1 MLFRSHL
8 PQRRRRAGQRGGGDT
23 RRRRGPR
30 ADRAPAALARRGAAR
45 AARDLRGPARGRH
58 DDGRPG
64 NAGVLRR
71 RRGPGWGDLLGH
83 HLQVERR
90 RRGRSLRAAGDAAGH
105 RDPRR
110 PEVPDAVAESARVNQ
125 FKDGIDFIF
134 HSRESLTGGV
144 RVGGSE
150 IWSLMAKH
158 LELSF
163 AALALACLLAV
174 PLGLWLGHIRK
185 GQFLAISAANA
196 GRAVPTLALIA
207 FFIAYFGVGF
217 TNVMLAL
224 MLLAIPPILTNAY
237 VGVTQVDPD
246 TVDAAR
252 GLGMTGFQ
260 IVRRVEL
267 PLALPLIFS
276 GIRTSAVNVI
286 ATATIAPL
294 AGVVTLG
301 NPIINAQVY
310 GDAGRLGASLVVAV
324 LAVAADG
331 GFGLIQR
338 AVTPRALRLANRRM
352 ETT

>member
-1 MLFRSHL
+1 
-8 PQRRRRAGQRGGGDT
+8 
-23 RRRRGPR
+23 
-30 ADRAPAALARRGAAR
+30 
-45 AARDLRGPARGRH
+45 
-58 DDGRPG
+58 
-64 NAGVLRR
+64 
-71 RRGPGWGDLLGH
+71 
-83 HLQVERR
+83 
-90 RRGRSLRAAGDAAGH
+90 
-105 RDPRR
+105 
-110 PEVPDAVAESARVNQ
+110 VNE
-125 FKDGIDFIF
+125 FKDAIDFIF

-150 IWSLMAKH
+150 IWTLLWKH
-158 LELSF
+158 LELSA
-163 AALALACLLAV
+163 AALGLACLIAV
-174 PLGLWLGHIRK
+174 PLGLWLGHIRR
-185 GQFLAISAANA
+185 GGFVAISASNI

-237 VGVTQVDPD
+237 TGVTQVDPD

-252 GLGMTGFQ
+252 GVGMTGSQ

-267 PLALPLIFS
+267 PLALPIVFG

-310 GDAGRLGASLVVAV
+310 GSAGRLGAAIVVAIV
-324 LAVAADG
+324 AVAADA
-331 GFGLIQR
+331 GFGLLQR
-338 AVTPRALRLANRRM
+338 AVTPRALRLSTRRI
-352 ETT
+352 ETA

>member
-1 MLFRSHL
+1 M
-8 PQRRRRAGQRGGGDT
+8 
-23 RRRRGPR
+23 
-30 ADRAPAALARRGAAR
+30 
-45 AARDLRGPARGRH
+45 
-58 DDGRPG
+58 
-64 NAGVLRR
+64 
-71 RRGPGWGDLLGH
+71 
-83 HLQVERR
+83 
-90 RRGRSLRAAGDAAGH
+90 
-105 RDPRR
+105 
-110 PEVPDAVAESARVNQ
+110 NQ
-125 FKDGIDFIF
+125 FTDAIDFIF

-150 IWSLMAKH
+150 IWSLLAKH

-163 AALALACLLAV
+163 AALGLACAV
-174 PLGLWLGHIRK
+174 AIPIGLWLGHIRK
-185 GQFLAISAANA
+185 GQFVAISVSNA

-224 MLLAIPPILTNAY
+224 TLLGIPPILTNAY

-246 TVDAAR
+246 SVDAAR
-252 GLGMTGFQ
+252 GMGMTGVQ

-267 PLALPLIFS
+267 PLALGLIFG
-276 GIRTSAVNVI
+276 GIRTSAVNII

-310 GDAGRLGASLVVAV
+310 GDAGRLGASIVVAV

-331 GFGLIQR
+331 GFGLLQR
-338 AVTPRALRLANRRM
+338 AVTPRSLRRKTA
-352 ETT
+352 